1 MDDENLPE
9 PPGVVAGL
17 TREERVEE
25 FLRMLAEGEKV
36 RAAAAAVAL
45 DWSTLYRRR
54 REDPEFAKRW
64 EDAQRIPV
72 QRLEGEAMRRAM
84 RGSDRLLEFLLK
96 SLAPE
101 RFGEKQRLE
110 LTNPDG
116 SLQPA
121 ATSDAERAARVE
133 ALLAMAKARRSTV
146 DDLL

>member
-9 PPGVVAGL
+9 PPGVVAGM
-17 TREERVEE
+17 TREEREDE
-25 FLRMLAEGEKV
+25 FIRLLGEGEKV
-36 RAAAAAVAL
+36 KHAAAAV
-45 DWSTLYRRR
+45 SIHFVTLYRRR
-54 REDPEFAKRW
+54 NADPEFAKRW

-72 QRLEGEAMRRAM
+72 QRLEGEALRRAM

-116 SLQPA
+116 SLQPG
-121 ATSDAERAARVE
+121 TSAEERAARVE
-133 ALLAMAKARRSTV
+133 ALLAVAKARKVTV

>member
-1 MDDENLPE
+1 MDNDENLPE
-9 PPGVVAGL
+9 PPGVLAGM
-17 TREERVEE
+17 TRAEREDE
-25 FLRMLAEGEKV
+25 FIRLLAEGEKV
-36 RAAAAAVAL
+36 RHAAAACSL
-45 DWSTLYRRR
+45 DFSGMYRKRQA
-54 REDPEFAKRW
+54 DPAFAKRW

-121 ATSDAERAARVE
+121 TSDAERAARVE
-133 ALLAMAKARRSTV
+133 ALLAVANARRATV